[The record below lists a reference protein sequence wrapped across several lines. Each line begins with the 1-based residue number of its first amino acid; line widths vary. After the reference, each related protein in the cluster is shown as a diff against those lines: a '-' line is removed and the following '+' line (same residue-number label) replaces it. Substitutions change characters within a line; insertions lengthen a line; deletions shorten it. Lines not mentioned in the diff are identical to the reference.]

1 MKFKF
6 LLFVTLLFAFQ
17 LIAINSVKAQTKEE
31 LQELLNS
38 PSATKKIKEKKKKKA
53 PKEEVAEPVKVEQ
66 KKEEPKQE
74 VKTEPVKVEE
84 KKDEPKQ
91 EVKPAPVVVEQKKE
105 EPKTEPAKVE
115 KKEEPKP
122 ATKTEPVKPEVKKE
136 EPKPAAKTEPAK
148 KEEAKPVVK
157 KEPAKVEKKEEP
169 KPAAK
174 TEPAKEEPKPV
185 VQPEPVKVEKIE
197 EPQREEVV
205 VAEPR
210 STEIKAQNEIV
221 SASGEKLKELP
232 SPDKV
237 GFGKSKKLGKQLFE
251 RGSIYNGLKYY
262 EAALAKKPKKTFIN
276 QPLADGYFLVRDY
289 AAAKKYYKTLVD
301 LDSVK
306 HKNLFALYQYALTEK
321 YLGNYEVAKENFNKF
336 NKLAKDNDEF
346 AEQRKNANR
355 EAQGCDLGIT
365 YRNNTDLL
373 KYKTAHLG
381 ESINQ
386 QFTDYSPFLKDANT
400 LYFGS
405 WVSDKVILEN
415 KKEKYGT
422 FSRIYKAIKKG
433 NVWTKAEEAQGEVNT
448 VQAHTGNAAFS
459 QDGNTIYYT
468 QCLQDD
474 KQNMRCNIYRGK
486 WTNDGWSA
494 GEKLNVNAEG
504 ATTTQPALGKNE
516 AGENV
521 LYFASDRTAGKGMD
535 IFYSKISADGSLG
548 KPQNAGNTINTKG
561 EDLTP
566 FYDFKTNTLYF
577 SSNGHVNIGGTDIFK
592 TTVKGGEWMAPENL
606 GTPVNS
612 SVDDMYFMWNDQSEL
627 GFVVSNRTGGFGLKS
642 ANCCD
647 DIYQVDLNR
656 IYLAVKGTQ
665 TNADN
670 KDEVITNGLVSLY
683 DEASGQELKSF
694 YATDGTYL
702 FDLEHDKNYKITAR
716 KTGFTDLTFST
727 STMGKRANDTV
738 TVNFSMKEIPG
749 FKSKVGEKIG
759 TAYWEFNKDNL
770 TQSAPDTLNHVVA
783 FMSEYPQYVL
793 EVGSHT
799 DNKGSD
805 EYNLKLS
812 KRRSDAVL
820 KYLLSKK
827 IPSYRLESK
836 AYGESQPAELN
847 ENPPG
852 TDNPDGRTKNRRTEF
867 KVISELTAE
876 QQLAKQ
882 AEEEAA
888 IAKKKKFKKAT
899 AVSTK

>member
-577 SSNGHVNIGGTDIFK
+577 SSNGHVNIGG
-592 TTVKGGEWMAPENL
+592 
-606 GTPVNS
+606 
-612 SVDDMYFMWNDQSEL
+612 Y
-627 GFVVSNRTGGFGLKS
+627 
-642 ANCCD
+642 
-647 DIYQVDLNR
+647 
-656 IYLAVKGTQ
+656 
-665 TNADN
+665 
-670 KDEVITNGLVSLY
+670 
-683 DEASGQELKSF
+683 
-694 YATDGTYL
+694 
-702 FDLEHDKNYKITAR
+702 
-716 KTGFTDLTFST
+716 
-727 STMGKRANDTV
+727 
-738 TVNFSMKEIPG
+738 
-749 FKSKVGEKIG
+749 
-759 TAYWEFNKDNL
+759 
-770 TQSAPDTLNHVVA
+770 
-783 FMSEYPQYVL
+783 
-793 EVGSHT
+793 
-799 DNKGSD
+799 
-805 EYNLKLS
+805 
-812 KRRSDAVL
+812 
-820 KYLLSKK
+820 
-827 IPSYRLESK
+827 
-836 AYGESQPAELN
+836 
-847 ENPPG
+847 
-852 TDNPDGRTKNRRTEF
+852 
-867 KVISELTAE
+867 
-876 QQLAKQ
+876 
-882 AEEEAA
+882 
-888 IAKKKKFKKAT
+888 
-899 AVSTK
+899 